1 MAKVVV
7 AIFVALLGLIVV
19 NGERRGEFTRFPV
32 VSSDINTRHRPFL
45 TPPEYVANGENHR
58 SLRTERQSMCSR
70 TDLRQRLASLQCDA
84 DYLSAIREVEGIEC
98 SFLITSG
105 VASMSLS
112 SLTLQDRDFSLCGSD
127 RNGTFCGVHDS
138 SSDNPRSEARNVIR
152 ACLEDTE
159 DTRNCSDACKT
170 ELQNFADTFGCCV
183 HSNDVKDSDF
193 ALRALAPQLW
203 EDCGVTLPA
212 PCDNAPDE
220 LAPLSREASC
230 SYTCSLNQ
238 LQALF
243 CKYQAATAIQIYQE
257 CDEEQSALQVEQSC
271 SFNDEGEFCATVGS
285 VNFPFFLFTNPRDEL
300 DDDYFLDV
308 YSKCVSFSSTGNC
321 PAECREVLLEAK
333 EKFGCC
339 FNNVNRTDFPVN
351 VDGLRSFVTSYDL
364 WTACVVE
371 PPGFCEFPQDAS
383 VFDELTQCSVCEL
396 QAQST
401 DDHTNFPILAVA
413 VSSAVVVLLLIAALI
428 ITVGVCYYYK
438 RLDGYIASA

>member
-1 MAKVVV
+1 M
-7 AIFVALLGLIVV
+7 
-19 NGERRGEFTRFPV
+19 
-32 VSSDINTRHRPFL
+32 
-45 TPPEYVANGENHR
+45 
-58 SLRTERQSMCSR
+58 
-70 TDLRQRLASLQCDA
+70 
-84 DYLSAIREVEGIEC
+84 
-98 SFLITSG
+98 
-105 VASMSLS
+105 
-112 SLTLQDRDFSLCGSD
+112 
-127 RNGTFCGVHDS
+127 CGVHDNS
-138 SSDNPRSEARNVIR
+138 PDDPGNIARNVIR
-152 ACLEDTE
+152 SCLE
-159 DTRNCSDACKT
+159 DTRNCSNECKT

-183 HSNDVKDSDF
+183 HSNDVTDSDNL
-193 ALRALAPQLW
+193 ARALAPQLW

-257 CDEEQSALQVEQSC
+257 CGEEQSALQVAQSC
-271 SFNDEGEFCATVGS
+271 SFNDKGEFCATVGS
-285 VNFPFFLFTNPRDEL
+285 INFPFFLFTNPRDEL

-321 PAECREVLLEAK
+321 PAECREALLEAK

-339 FNNVNRTDFPVN
+339 FNNVNRTDFFVS

-383 VFDELTQCSVCEL
+383 AFDELTQCSVCEL

-401 DDHTNFPILAVA
+401 DDFPILAVT
-413 VSSAVVVLLLIAALI
+413 VSSAVVVLLLVVA
-428 ITVGVCYYYK
+428 ITVVGCYVEICIVM
-438 RLDGYIASA
+438 RS